1 MIQRIAIT
9 GMGIVSAIGNNV
21 QENLLALAQQK
32 SGIGQLE
39 LLDTIHQNFP
49 CGEIKLT
56 NTHLVDALKV
66 KQNFLIPIET

>member
-1 MIQRIAIT
+1 MIQHIAIT

-39 LLDTIHQNFP
+39 L
-49 CGEIKLT
+49 
-56 NTHLVDALKV
+56 
-66 KQNFLIPIET
+66 